1 VGYPSDINLP
11 NDISRTILAAN
22 VTGVADK
29 IEKLKGTLECYDPT
43 VKVNIKLTDSGIVEV
58 LHSEVT
64 CELREK
70 KNLADKF
77 KGLFGGGNEKEDTTE
92 EQVYKSMN

>member
-1 VGYPSDINLP
+1 MGYPSDINLP

-22 VTGVADK
+22 VTGVTDK
-29 IEKLKGTLECYDPT
+29 IEKLKGTLECHDPT
-43 VKVNIKLTDSGIVEV
+43 VKVNIKLTDAGIVEV

-70 KNLADKF
+70 KNFADKF
-77 KGLFGGGNEKEDTTE
+77 KGLFGSGKEKEDATE
-92 EQVYKSMN
+92 EQVYKFMN